1 MEVELIEIRPILS
14 NGPIKA
20 FVDIKLGDLVIHE
33 FRIIKRDGQRLQIQP
48 PIASWR
54 GRDGI
59 IRYRSL
65 FSAPAEL
72 MQRIEVT
79 ILSAWEK
86 ELKDG
91 KSAR

>member
-1 MEVELIEIRPILS
+1 MEVELIEVRPIVS

-33 FRIIKRDGQRLQIQP
+33 FRIIKKDGQRLQIQA
-48 PIASWR
+48 PIASCR
-54 GRDGI
+54 TKDGI

-86 ELKDG
+86 GLRNG
-91 KSAR
+91 KSEA

>member
-1 MEVELIEIRPILS
+1 MEVELIAVRPIVS

-33 FRIIKRDGQRLQIQP
+33 FRIIKRDGQRLQIQT
-48 PIASWR
+48 PITSWR

-86 ELKDG
+86 DLEDG
-91 KSAR
+91 KSAE